1 MYHSHVASASADR
14 QDSTITSVGGA
25 SFVED
30 TVQAA
35 TCLLLR
41 SAMVNGKM
49 PVKRKLNTV
58 NILLTT

>member
-1 MYHSHVASASADR
+1 MFASADR
-14 QDSTITSVGGA
+14 QDSTIASVGVA

-49 PVKRKLNTV
+49 AVKRNLNTV